1 LPAIRV
7 KGRIGRESVR
17 VPQILTTASQ
27 AFARAGRQ
35 LACTF
40 DTLMARIP
48 QKWIPVLRKNAR
60 DLGVRDFEF
69 VDLEAKERAFLQ

>member
-1 LPAIRV
+1 L
-7 KGRIGRESVR
+7 
-17 VPQILTTASQ
+17 
-27 AFARAGRQ
+27 ARAGRQ